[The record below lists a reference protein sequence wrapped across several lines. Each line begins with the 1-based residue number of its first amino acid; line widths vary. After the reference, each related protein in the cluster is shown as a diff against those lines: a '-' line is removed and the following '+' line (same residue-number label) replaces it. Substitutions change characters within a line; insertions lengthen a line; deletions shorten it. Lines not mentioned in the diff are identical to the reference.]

1 MLWSLGQSRSVPG
14 TEANIIRDSK
24 LQNIRLAIESHG
36 ESEKDALALFF
47 REI

>member
-1 MLWSLGQSRSVPG
+1 MLWSLGQSRSVPD
-14 TEANIIRDSK
+14 TETNIIRDSR

-36 ESEKDALALFF
+36 EREKDALALLF